1 MSKDGRMTTASQTGT
16 LAIAATFTAE
26 PLLPSLR
33 FLLETAGIPLDV
45 RFAPYNQVFQELLS
59 PTSLLAQ
66 NASGVNV
73 VLVRIE
79 DFLRDAKDVGAAGAT
94 LPRIVPELCAALTA
108 HAALSKAPT
117 IVSVFPPSGR
127 SLEALGREIEAANAT
142 LLAHAASIP
151 GLVILPSGEIE
162 LASTGDRYDDLSD
175 ELAHV
180 PFTEGHYA
188 AISLGLARKV
198 HALRVPAHK
207 VLVLDCDETL
217 WQGVVG
223 EDGVDGISIP
233 ADLAQLQAFAVEVQ
247 KKGVLVCLVS
257 KNSEQDVL
265 DVFAKRAEMIL
276 KSEHIV
282 AHRINWEIKPRNI
295 RTLAQALNLGLDSFV
310 FIDDNPVECGLMRK
324 ELPQVVTLQ
333 LPPQNEIAS
342 FLSHLWT
349 FDKLAVTDED
359 TRRTTMYREN
369 AARQQSEESATDI
382 AAFIAS
388 LGVVVDID
396 PPAEAEWPRLAQL
409 TQRTSQFNF
418 TTIRRSEAELRALQ
432 SDGDSILRVRVRDR
446 FGDYGIVGLTIA
458 APADDRLVVD
468 TFLLS
473 CRVLGRGVEHTI
485 LRRLG
490 EMAKAQGLS
499 FVDLT
504 SIATSRNEPARAFA
518 DSVAAKFRNEDGVRV
533 VYRIP
538 QDAALA
544 MAHRPGHDPEAVIEA
559 RNSEERKG
567 ALPSAPSTADRSDRY
582 ARLARTLVSGASVL
596 QALRTDKSDARRLPG
611 DAAPATTD
619 TERVLLQLWEEF
631 LGISGLGV
639 EDDYDALGGTSLIAA
654 RLFAEIGRRFGM
666 RLPLTAILEFPTVRA
681 LAGHLDGIRD
691 EGGPKLVALKR
702 GGARNFFLVHDGD
715 GETLLYVNLARRMPD
730 DLAVFG
736 IEPRHLRGI
745 PLAHGSI
752 EDMAGAY
759 VQVVRERQPEGPY
772 LLGGMCAGGVV
783 AYEMAAQL
791 ERAGEEVALVAVLDA
806 AAPRAARRRRR
817 ITEAR
822 LGRLRGAFGQSGDKG
837 SIRRAGVIGAAIAR
851 KLSNALRW
859 EIGHRLKRLS
869 VRARFG
875 LMRKVLE
882 RKVTWPRAA
891 PELTVREIY
900 DTAEAH
906 YAPTPGSVASAV
918 LFRARYG
925 EGDDT
930 AYRQIYADE
939 NLGWDDLARHFR
951 AIDVEGGHSSMLQEP
966 DVKSLAEALISL
978 TSPKRET
985 VMREHKNAAS
995 VA

>member
-1 MSKDGRMTTASQTGT
+1 MTIVSQTGKLT
-16 LAIAATFTAE
+16 IAATFTAE

-33 FLLETAGIPLDV
+33 YLLETAGIALDV

-66 NASGVNV
+66 NVSGINV
-73 VLVRIE
+73 LLVRIE
-79 DFLRDAKDVGAAGAT
+79 DFLRGAKDVESAGVT
-94 LPRIVPELCAALTA
+94 LGRIVPEICAALTA
-108 HAALSKAPT
+108 HTDRSKSPT
-117 IVSVFPPSGR
+117 ILSVFPPSGR
-127 SLEALGREIEAANAT
+127 SLEPLGREIAAANAT

-162 LASTGDRYDDLSD
+162 LALTGDRYDDSSD

-188 AISLGLARKV
+188 AISLSLARKV

-233 ADLAQLQAFAVEVQ
+233 TDLAQLQAFAVEVQ

-265 DVFAKRAEMIL
+265 DVFAKRADMIL

-282 AHRINWEIKPRNI
+282 GHRINWEIKPRNI
-295 RTLAQALNLGLDSFV
+295 RALAQTLNLGLDSFV
-310 FIDDNPVECGLMRK
+310 FIDDNPVECELMRR

-418 TTIRRSEAELRALQ
+418 TTGRRSEAELRALQ
-432 SDGDSILRVRVRDR
+432 SDGKSILRIRVRDR
-446 FGDYGIVGLTIA
+446 FGDYGIVGLAIA
-458 APADDRLVVD
+458 AAADDSLVVD

-490 EMAKAQGLS
+490 EMAKTQGLG
-499 FVDLT
+499 FVDLIC
-504 SIATSRNEPARAFA
+504 IATSKNEPARAFA
-518 DSVAAKFRNEDGVRV
+518 DSVAAKFRNEEGVRV

-538 QDAALA
+538 PDAALA

-567 ALPSAPSTADRSDRY
+567 ALPSAPSAADRSDRY
-582 ARLARTLVSGASVL
+582 ARLARKLVSGASVL
-596 QALRTDKSDARRLPG
+596 QALRTDTSDVRRLPG
-611 DAAPATTD
+611 NAAPATTD
-619 TERVLLQLWEEF
+619 TERVLLQLWGEF

-639 EDDYDALGGTSLIAA
+639 EDDYGALGGTSLIAA
-654 RLFAEIGRRFGM
+654 RLFAETGRRFGV
-666 RLPLTAILEFPTVRA
+666 RLPLTAILEFPTVRT
-681 LAGHLDGIRD
+681 LAAHLDGKQG
-691 EGGPKLVALKR
+691 EGGPGLVALKR
-702 GGARNFFLVHDGD
+702 GGSRNLFLVHDGD

-736 IEPRHLRGI
+736 IEPRHIRGI

-752 EDMAGAY
+752 EDMAGTY

-772 LLGGMCAGGVV
+772 LLGGMCAGGVI

-791 ERAGEEVALVAVLDA
+791 ERAGEEVALVVILDA
-806 AAPRAARRRRR
+806 AAPRAARRRGR

-822 LGRLRGAFGQSGDKG
+822 LGRLRDAFGQSRSGDRG
-837 SIRRAGVIGAAIAR
+837 SIHRAGEIGAAIAR
-851 KLSNALRW
+851 KLSNVLRW

-882 RKVTWPRAA
+882 RKGTWPRAA

-906 YAPTPGSVASAV
+906 YSPTPGLVASVV
-918 LFRARYG
+918 LFLARYG

-939 NLGWDDLARHFR
+939 NLGWDDLARHFT
-951 AIDVEGGHSSMLQEP
+951 AVDVDGGHSSMLQEP
-966 DVKSLAEALISL
+966 SVKSLAEALSPM
-978 TSPKRET
+978 TSPESEKVT
-985 VMREHKNAAS
+985 MREREGAVSAA
-995 VA
+995 